1 MRRAPRVPHSR
12 STRHSPYPSHPA
24 PLQSEYV
31 SKTKAKNDYGLS
43 EGAVKNLKGARTQ
56 VTSSAP
62 FGLGAYAAMFFDGEV
77 DWETTVYP
85 LPEVKAAA
93 RRK

>member
-1 MRRAPRVPHSR
+1 M
-12 STRHSPYPSHPA
+12 
-24 PLQSEYV
+24 
-31 SKTKAKNDYGLS
+31 
-43 EGAVKNLKGARTQ
+43 KNLKGARTQ